1 MAGQNQRTNVLAILS
16 LIFAFVFSIAGIILG
31 HIALNQI
38 KKTGEQGRGL
48 ALTGTIL
55 SYVFTGFGLL
65 ILIIY
70 IGFIA
75 AIIGSES
82 FYY

>member
-31 HIALNQI
+31 HIALSQI